1 MTLNTVFFINGFL
14 EAGKTTF
21 IKDLLKRDFFK
32 IEEQTLII
40 ACEEGEE
47 EYDKAFLE
55 EGNAVVHYLE
65 KEEDFCEEVLTEIEK
80 KYHTGRTLIEFN
92 GMWDKKNKTFPWYWD
107 DIMEIAILDAKTFK
121 LYSDNMRSL
130 LADKIRDAE
139 IVMMYNSDVMRD
151 QVAAY
156 TRNLKLLN
164 KSANFVFKGKNGNI
178 KLEEKELLPYD
189 INAAEITLSDSDF
202 AVFCLDSQDKPYEYR
217 GKTVNFIA
225 KVYVMKEDSEIQFV
239 AGRHIMTCCA
249 EDMQFTGIICS
260 YVKSYELA
268 NGEWVSVSGII
279 RVEYDKEMKKEIPIC
294 RVLELEQIDAPE
306 EEIIKQVI

>member
-14 EAGKTTF
+14 EAGKTTL

-40 ACEEGEE
+40 VCEEGEE
-47 EYDKAFLE
+47 EYDKAILE

-80 KYHTGRTLIEFN
+80 KYHAGRTLIEFN

-139 IVMMYNSDVMRD
+139 IVVMYNSDVMRD

-164 KSANFVFKGKNGNI
+164 KSANFVFKGKNGDI

-217 GKTVNFIA
+217 GKTVNFVA

-260 YVKSYELA
+260 YVRSYELA

-306 EEIIKQVI
+306 EEIIKQVS